1 VATLVLDEQFTS
13 NRLILALEDRGMG
26 VKTVADFGAEGRPDP
41 DVVWV
46 LVTMDT
52 TILEDFA
59 GFDWSRYA
67 IAWVVIDDH
76 LLGAA
81 VEKAKSNVVQR
92 HAHMIVEQKP
102 NDPLYVFGRTALKT
116 PAEPRKAAG
125 KKGGQ
130 LVQRQR
136 VQRRCM
142 ISQPQERC
150 SP

>member
-1 VATLVLDEQFTS
+1 MATLVLDEQFTS
-13 NRLILALEDRGMG
+13 SRLILALEDRGMK

-41 DVVWV
+41 DVVRRIAGGCDGDWV

-92 HAHMIVEQKP
+92 HAHMMVEQRP
-102 NDPLYVFGRTALKT
+102 NDHFTYSATRHSKHPPSLTKLL
-116 PAEPRKAAG
+116 G
-125 KKGGQ
+125 KKGAA
-130 LVQRQR
+130 
-136 VQRRCM
+136 
-142 ISQPQERC
+142 SN
-150 SP
+150 